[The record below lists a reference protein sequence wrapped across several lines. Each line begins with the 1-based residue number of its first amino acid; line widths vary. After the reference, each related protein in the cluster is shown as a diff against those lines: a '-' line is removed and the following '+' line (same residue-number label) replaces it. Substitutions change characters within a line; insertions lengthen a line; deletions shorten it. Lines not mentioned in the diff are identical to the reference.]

1 MMGRR
6 MMTTPDVERI
16 PSQPLVIFVGYDMTP
31 LLEAESTDARR
42 AFIHWTILS
51 FIGVVGIL
59 TLFLVKGY
67 QRSRQLVEGNVPPLP
82 SRFWTL
88 CRWGLWPSIMPAG
101 SQLSTPRRSASQ
113 DCRRILCWGVL

>member
-67 QRSRQLVEGNVPPLP
+67 QRSRQLVEETSAFTFALLDTLPL
-82 SRFWTL
+82 
-88 CRWGLWPSIMPAG
+88 GLVAVDHAAG
-101 SQLSTPRRSASQ
+101 SQLSNPARSASQ